1 MKKILIL
8 LLILAPLFTN
18 AQSWF
23 TADAV
28 SVRVGSEIGEWYEC
42 NARVFA
48 NNDGDVKV
56 YTADNTLVYR
66 RIGDN
71 YTKDEDD
78 EGMSMAWKC
87 VDDEGQRCMISFN
100 SYEGLL
106 WIMIE
111 YEEFTAFYH
120 LIPDD

>member
-23 TADAV
+23 TADAINV
-28 SVRVGSEIGEWYEC
+28 VGEWYEC
-42 NARVFA
+42 NVRVFA
-48 NNDGDVKV
+48 NNNGDVKI
-56 YTADNTLVYR
+56 YTSDNTVVFR
-66 RIGDN
+66 RIGEN

-78 EGMSMAWKC
+78 NGMSMSWKC
-87 VDDEGQRCMISFN
+87 VDDEGQRCLISFQT
-100 SYEGLL
+100 YEEFL
-106 WIMIE
+106 WLMIE
-111 YEEFTAFYH
+111 YKEFIVVYN